1 MNSASQSFPYHLAVL
16 RERMLD
22 RTLYELAVNYF
33 LEEFAGRRGVCARF
47 GAGTDAASG
56 CRAEY
61 RCLEAIGRRVE
72 VENGFISYLRE
83 HRFVPGNA
91 QADGTLKPEET
102 QIRDAPYL

>member
-1 MNSASQSFPYHLAVL
+1 LRGDVAFVRASEPEQMQHLVAVL
-16 RERMLD
+16 NIVV
-22 RTLYELAVNYF
+22 AK
-33 LEEFAGRRGVCARF
+33 
-47 GAGTDAASG
+47 
-56 CRAEY
+56 
-61 RCLEAIGRRVE
+61 AIGRRVE